1 MAGQNFIACQKGG
14 PRTLQCSVGEVIK
27 IDSGFFGRQS
37 PTQYV
42 SNAVIVFQEHF
53 VMPTYC

>member
-1 MAGQNFIACQKGG
+1 MTGQNFIACQKGG
-14 PRTLQCSVGEVIK
+14 PRTLQCSVGEIIK

-42 SNAVIVFQEHF
+42 SNAVQEYF
-53 VMPTYC
+53 VIPTYC